1 MKRVLVLIGGVA
13 LAIILSKVVMEQVLG
28 IQLEPL
34 IAGWMARAGTGSAL
48 VMIALLGAD
57 LFLPIPSSLI
67 MVLSGAAFGV
77 MWGSMLSLVGSVG
90 GEWLGFELVRR
101 YRHRAAEKIVGDEE
115 LERLARVFDRHG
127 MSVVVVTRALPV
139 VMETMSVVAGLSKMS
154 RSSFLLASLI
164 GTAPIVVVYAYAGAV
179 SRQTGSLVPAIV
191 MLIAVAGLGW
201 VIYRARFTDE
211 WIARAT
217 HPGIFLRSVARFTPR
232 IAAAFNWLPL
242 VITSPSLT
250 SAVSTRSTM
259 SWKADASAAPDE
271 STRRSCSAARTA
283 RTRVDSTSSRAGK
296 RLPARLPPISSIVM
310 TSPRATM
317 QARFSTISSSATLPG
332 HECSRSMRDT
342 RSSTRAIVRFRS
354 ALNRCTKCRTSSGMS
369 SRRSRSGGSR
379 SVMTPRA

>member
-1 MKRVLVLIGGVA
+1 MKRVLILIGGVA
-13 LAIILSKVVMEQVLG
+13 LAIILSKVVMEQVFG

-77 MWGSMLSLVGSVG
+77 MWGSLLSLVGSVG

-201 VIYRARFTDE
+201 VIYRAR
-211 WIARAT
+211 
-217 HPGIFLRSVARFTPR
+217 VAEREQ
-232 IAAAFNWLPL
+232 L
-242 VITSPSLT
+242 
-250 SAVSTRSTM
+250 
-259 SWKADASAAPDE
+259 
-271 STRRSCSAARTA
+271 
-283 RTRVDSTSSRAGK
+283 
-296 RLPARLPPISSIVM
+296 
-310 TSPRATM
+310 
-317 QARFSTISSSATLPG
+317 
-332 HECSRSMRDT
+332 
-342 RSSTRAIVRFRS
+342 
-354 ALNRCTKCRTSSGMS
+354 
-369 SRRSRSGGSR
+369 
-379 SVMTPRA
+379 

>member
-1 MKRVLVLIGGVA
+1 
-13 LAIILSKVVMEQVLG
+13 
-28 IQLEPL
+28 
-34 IAGWMARAGTGSAL
+34 
-48 VMIALLGAD
+48 

-164 GTAPIVVVYAYAGAV
+164 GTVPIVVVYAYAGAV

-201 VIYRARFTDE
+201 VIYRAR
-211 WIARAT
+211 IAEREQ
-217 HPGIFLRSVARFTPR
+217 S
-232 IAAAFNWLPL
+232 
-242 VITSPSLT
+242 
-250 SAVSTRSTM
+250 
-259 SWKADASAAPDE
+259 
-271 STRRSCSAARTA
+271 
-283 RTRVDSTSSRAGK
+283 
-296 RLPARLPPISSIVM
+296 
-310 TSPRATM
+310 
-317 QARFSTISSSATLPG
+317 
-332 HECSRSMRDT
+332 
-342 RSSTRAIVRFRS
+342 
-354 ALNRCTKCRTSSGMS
+354 
-369 SRRSRSGGSR
+369 
-379 SVMTPRA
+379 